1 MAKRQVEVFI
11 AGCPLCDEAV
21 KTVREVACD
30 SCEVTIHDLR
40 EGFAAK
46 EALETAKRYGVNRV
60 PSVVV
65 DGKLCSCCEGSK
77 VNPDDLRAA
86 GVGRRLQA

>member
-1 MAKRQVEVFI
+1 MPKRQVEVFI

-21 KTVREVACD
+21 RTVREVACD

-40 EGFAAK
+40 AASASTD
-46 EALETAKRYGVNRV
+46 ALNKARSYGVSRV

-65 DGKLCSCCEGSK
+65 DGKICRCCEGNQ
-77 VNPDDLRAA
+77 VNADDLRAA
-86 GVGRRLQA
+86 GVGEA

>member
-30 SCEVTIHDLR
+30 NCEVTVHDLR
-40 EGFAAK
+40 EGLAANG
-46 EALETAKRYGVNRV
+46 ALDAARRYGVNRV

-65 DGKLCSCCEGSK
+65 DGKICSCCEGSK
-77 VNPDDLRAA
+77 VNADGLRAA
-86 GVGRRLQA
+86 GVGSG